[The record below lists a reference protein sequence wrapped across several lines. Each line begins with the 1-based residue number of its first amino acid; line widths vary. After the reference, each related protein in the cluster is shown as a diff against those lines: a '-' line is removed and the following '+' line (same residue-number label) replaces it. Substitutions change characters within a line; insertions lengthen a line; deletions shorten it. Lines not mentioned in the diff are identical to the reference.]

1 MELFRA
7 LGALAECPRPE
18 LQPIADVLDLGPLPA
33 PAAHGDLFLFQLYP
47 HAAVYLGAEGMLGGE
62 AADRIAG
69 FWRALGQEPPPD
81 PDHLTLLLGL
91 YARLA
96 ELENEAAA
104 AGPARDRWRHA
115 RAAFLWEHLA
125 SWLPLF
131 LAKLSDLAGP
141 PDPAE
146 PPDLADAGG
155 AGASSP
161 VVAPFYGRWGRL
173 LAEALREEAGLL
185 PAPPA
190 LPLHLRAAPPL
201 ADPRRDG
208 AEAFLGALLAPV
220 RSGIVLTRADLACAA
235 RALGIAPRLTD
246 RRAALATLLDQ
257 DAAGALGW
265 LAGEAAAWQ
274 ARHEVGLHLSPA
286 LAAFW
291 KARAEATGA
300 LLAQVSDL

>member
-1 MELFRA
+1 VELFRA
-7 LGALAECPRPE
+7 LGALAECPCPE
-18 LQPIADVLDLGPLPA
+18 LQPVADLLELGPLPA
-33 PAAHGDLFLFQLYP
+33 PAVHGDLFLFQLYP

-96 ELENEAAA
+96 ELEAEAA
-104 AGPARDRWRHA
+104 AGPARERWRHA

-131 LAKLSDLAGP
+131 LAKLSDLA
-141 PDPAE
+141 
-146 PPDLADAGG
+146 DAGG
-155 AGASSP
+155 AGESTA
-161 VVAPFYGRWGRL
+161 VAAPFYGRWGSML
-173 LAEALREEAGLL
+173 GEALREEAALL
-185 PAPPA
+185 PAPPE

-201 ADPRRDG
+201 ADPRHDG
-208 AEAFLGALLAPV
+208 ADAFLGAFLAPV
-220 RSGIVLTRADLACAA
+220 RSGMVLTRADLARAA

-246 RRAALATLLDQ
+246 RRAALATLIDQ

-265 LAGEAAAWQ
+265 LAGEAAAWRE
-274 ARHEVGLHLSPA
+274 RHQDGLHLAPA
-286 LAAFW
+286 LATFW
-291 KARAEATGA
+291 GSRAAATVR
-300 LLAQVSDL
+300 LLKEVTPPGY